1 MFLQRTELLIGSD
14 NIEKLKNSNVI
25 VFGLGGVGGATVEA
39 LVRAGIGNL
48 SIVDFDTVDKTN
60 LNRQI
65 ITTQSVVGK
74 PKVEVA
80 KDRVLS
86 INPDINLTIYNEK
99 FLKENIDLFFK
110 DKKYDYIV
118 DAIDLVTSKLDL
130 IEFAT
135 NSKIPII
142 SCMGTGNKV
151 NPTQFKVTD
160 INKTSVCPLA
170 KIIRKE
176 LKKRKINK
184 LKVVYS
190 DETPRKP
197 FNLDGGREKAKNV
210 GSISFV
216 PPVAGTKTTVGIVDE
231 IEFFLKKDDFKTFN
245 VKNGVKEIE
254 NFENLILVTPT
265 YQVGEAHAAWMNN
278 LKKLEEIDF
287 TGKVVGLVGLGNQ
300 FAFGESFC
308 GGIRYLYDVVVKKGG
323 KVVGFTSTDGY
334 HYEETSIIED
344 GKFIGLALDEEN
356 QPNLTPKRIGD
367 WITEIKKEF
376 K

>member
-65 ITTQSVVGK
+65 TTTQSVIGK

-80 KDRVLS
+80 KDRILS

-99 FLKENIDLFFK
+99 FLKENINLFFK

-118 DAIDLVTSKLDL
+118 DAIDLVTPKLDL

-135 NSKIPII
+135 NSKILII
-142 SCMGTGNKV
+142 SCMGTGNKI
-151 NPTQFKVTD
+151 NPEKFKVAD
-160 INKTSVCPLA
+160 IKKTSVCPLA
-170 KIIRKE
+170 KVIRKE
-176 LKKRKINK
+176 LKKRGINK

-216 PPVAGTKTTVGIVDE
+216 PPVAGMLLASEVI
-231 IEFFLKKDDFKTFN
+231 KDIC
-245 VKNGVKEIE
+245 E
-254 NFENLILVTPT
+254 L
-265 YQVGEAHAAWMNN
+265 
-278 LKKLEEIDF
+278 
-287 TGKVVGLVGLGNQ
+287 
-300 FAFGESFC
+300 
-308 GGIRYLYDVVVKKGG
+308 
-323 KVVGFTSTDGY
+323 
-334 HYEETSIIED
+334 
-344 GKFIGLALDEEN
+344 
-356 QPNLTPKRIGD
+356 
-367 WITEIKKEF
+367 
-376 K
+376 

>member
-48 SIVDFDTVDKTN
+48 SIVDFDTVDITN

-65 ITTQSVVGK
+65 ITTQSVIAK
-74 PKVEVA
+74 PKVEA
-80 KDRVLS
+80 TKNRILS

-99 FLKENIDLFFK
+99 LLKENIDLFFK

-135 NSKIPII
+135 NSEIPII
-142 SCMGTGNKV
+142 SCMGTGNKI
-151 NPTQFKVTD
+151 NPAQFKVAD
-160 INKTSVCPLA
+160 IKKTSVCPLA

-176 LKKRKINK
+176 LKKRRINR

-190 DETPRKP
+190 EETPRKP
-197 FNLDGGREKAKNV
+197 LNLDGGREKYKNV

-216 PPVAGTKTTVGIVDE
+216 PPVAGMLLASEVI
-231 IEFFLKKDDFKTFN
+231 KD
-245 VKNGVKEIE
+245 IC
-254 NFENLILVTPT
+254 
-265 YQVGEAHAAWMNN
+265 
-278 LKKLEEIDF
+278 KL
-287 TGKVVGLVGLGNQ
+287 
-300 FAFGESFC
+300 
-308 GGIRYLYDVVVKKGG
+308 
-323 KVVGFTSTDGY
+323 
-334 HYEETSIIED
+334 
-344 GKFIGLALDEEN
+344 
-356 QPNLTPKRIGD
+356 
-367 WITEIKKEF
+367 
-376 K
+376 

>member
-1 MFLQRTELLIGSD
+1 MFLQRTELLIGSN

-65 ITTQSVVGK
+65 ITTQSVIGK

-80 KDRVLS
+80 KDRILS
-86 INPDINLTIYNEK
+86 INSNINLTIYNEK

-118 DAIDLVTSKLDL
+118 DAIDLVTPKLDL

-135 NSKIPII
+135 NSKILII
-142 SCMGTGNKV
+142 SCMGTGNKI
-151 NPTQFKVTD
+151 NPAKFKVAD
-160 INKTSVCPLA
+160 IKKTSVCPLA
-170 KIIRKE
+170 KVIRKE
-176 LKKRKINK
+176 LKKKRINK

-197 FNLDGGREKAKNV
+197 FNLDGGREKTKNV

-216 PPVAGTKTTVGIVDE
+216 PPVAGMLLASEVI
-231 IEFFLKKDDFKTFN
+231 KDIC
-245 VKNGVKEIE
+245 E
-254 NFENLILVTPT
+254 L
-265 YQVGEAHAAWMNN
+265 
-278 LKKLEEIDF
+278 
-287 TGKVVGLVGLGNQ
+287 
-300 FAFGESFC
+300 
-308 GGIRYLYDVVVKKGG
+308 
-323 KVVGFTSTDGY
+323 
-334 HYEETSIIED
+334 
-344 GKFIGLALDEEN
+344 
-356 QPNLTPKRIGD
+356 
-367 WITEIKKEF
+367 
-376 K
+376 

>member
-1 MFLQRTELLIGSD
+1 MFLQRTELLIGSN

-39 LVRAGIGNL
+39 LVRAGIGEL

-74 PKVEVA
+74 PKVDVA
-80 KDRVLS
+80 KDRILS

-118 DAIDLVTSKLDL
+118 DAIDLVTPKLDL

-142 SCMGTGNKV
+142 SCMGTGNKID
-151 NPTQFKVTD
+151 PAKFKVAD
-160 INKTSVCPLA
+160 IKKTSVCPLA

-176 LKKRKINK
+176 LKKRRINK

-197 FNLDGGREKAKNV
+197 SNLDGNREKTKHV

-216 PPVAGTKTTVGIVDE
+216 PPVAGMLLASE
-231 IEFFLKKDDFKTFN
+231 IIKDIC
-245 VKNGVKEIE
+245 E
-254 NFENLILVTPT
+254 L
-265 YQVGEAHAAWMNN
+265 
-278 LKKLEEIDF
+278 
-287 TGKVVGLVGLGNQ
+287 
-300 FAFGESFC
+300 
-308 GGIRYLYDVVVKKGG
+308 
-323 KVVGFTSTDGY
+323 
-334 HYEETSIIED
+334 
-344 GKFIGLALDEEN
+344 
-356 QPNLTPKRIGD
+356 
-367 WITEIKKEF
+367 
-376 K
+376 

>member
-1 MFLQRTELLIGSD
+1 MFLQRTELLIGSN

-39 LVRAGIGNL
+39 LIRAGIGNL

-74 PKVEVA
+74 PKVDVA
-80 KDRVLS
+80 KDRILS

-118 DAIDLVTSKLDL
+118 DAIDLVTPKLDL

-135 NSKIPII
+135 NSKILII
-142 SCMGTGNKV
+142 SCMGTGNKI
-151 NPTQFKVTD
+151 NPAKFKVAD
-160 INKTSVCPLA
+160 IKKTSVCPLA
-170 KIIRKE
+170 KVIRKE
-176 LKKRKINK
+176 LKKRGINK

-216 PPVAGTKTTVGIVDE
+216 PPVAGMLLASEVI
-231 IEFFLKKDDFKTFN
+231 KDIC
-245 VKNGVKEIE
+245 E
-254 NFENLILVTPT
+254 L
-265 YQVGEAHAAWMNN
+265 
-278 LKKLEEIDF
+278 
-287 TGKVVGLVGLGNQ
+287 
-300 FAFGESFC
+300 
-308 GGIRYLYDVVVKKGG
+308 
-323 KVVGFTSTDGY
+323 
-334 HYEETSIIED
+334 
-344 GKFIGLALDEEN
+344 
-356 QPNLTPKRIGD
+356 
-367 WITEIKKEF
+367 
-376 K
+376 

>member
-1 MFLQRTELLIGSD
+1 MFLQRTELLIGSG

-65 ITTQSVVGK
+65 ITTQFVIGK

-80 KDRVLS
+80 KDRILS
-86 INPDINLTIYNEK
+86 INPNINLTIYNEK

-118 DAIDLVTSKLDL
+118 DAIDLVTPKLDL

-135 NSKIPII
+135 NSKIAII
-142 SCMGTGNKV
+142 SCMGTGNKI
-151 NPTQFKVTD
+151 NPTKFKVAD
-160 INKTSVCPLA
+160 IKKTSVCPLA
-170 KIIRKE
+170 KVIRKE
-176 LKKRKINK
+176 LKKKRINK

-197 FNLDGGREKAKNV
+197 FNLDGGREKTKNV

-216 PPVAGTKTTVGIVDE
+216 PPVAGMLLASEVI
-231 IEFFLKKDDFKTFN
+231 KDIC
-245 VKNGVKEIE
+245 E
-254 NFENLILVTPT
+254 L
-265 YQVGEAHAAWMNN
+265 
-278 LKKLEEIDF
+278 
-287 TGKVVGLVGLGNQ
+287 
-300 FAFGESFC
+300 
-308 GGIRYLYDVVVKKGG
+308 
-323 KVVGFTSTDGY
+323 
-334 HYEETSIIED
+334 
-344 GKFIGLALDEEN
+344 
-356 QPNLTPKRIGD
+356 
-367 WITEIKKEF
+367 
-376 K
+376 